1 MGREMDFTGKV
12 ALITGASR
20 GLGHAVARRIVA
32 GGGRVVL
39 ADIRE
44 SDGQAMADDLGAA
57 ALFVRLDVTSGEDWE
72 AALGKTAEHFGGL
85 DILINS
91 AGIFFMRSIEDTTPE
106 MFETMYRV
114 NQLGPF
120 LGMRTALPY
129 LKARSGGVIVNL
141 SSTSGLRGY
150 RDNIAYTASKW
161 AVRGMS
167 KSAAKEL
174 GEHRI
179 RVLSVH
185 PGVID
190 TPMNQEQLGAEGI
203 AAAGRQNPL
212 GRCAQADEVADFIAF
227 LASDAAGFCTGS
239 EYVIDGGSSI

>member
-1 MGREMDFTGKV
+1 MNFNGKV

-32 GGGRVVL
+32 GGGQVVL

-44 SDGQAMADDLGAA
+44 AEGQAVASELGAA
-57 ALFVRLDVTSGEDWE
+57 ALFVSLDVTSPEQWASAVQNAVDQ
-72 AALGKTAEHFGGL
+72 FGGV

-120 LGMRTALPY
+120 LGMRTVLPIMR
-129 LKARSGGVIVNL
+129 ARGGGVMVNV
-141 SSTSGLRGY
+141 SSTSGLRGF
-150 RDNIAYTASKW
+150 RDNIAYGASKW

-167 KSAAKEL
+167 KVAAREL
-174 GEHRI
+174 GEHNI

-190 TPMNQEQLGAEGI
+190 TPMNQEQLGPEGI
-203 AAAGRQNPL
+203 AAAGRMNPL
-212 GRCAQADEVADFIAF
+212 GRCANPEEVAEFIAF

-239 EYVIDGGSSI
+239 EYVIDGGSSS

>member
-1 MGREMDFTGKV
+1 MNFKGKV

-32 GGGRVVL
+32 GGGQVVL

-44 SDGQAMADDLGAA
+44 AEGQAVAAELGAA
-57 ALFVRLDVTSGEDWE
+57 ALAVSLDVTSPEQWTSAVQGAVD
-72 AALGKTAEHFGGL
+72 HFGGV

-120 LGMRTALPY
+120 LGMRTVLPVMR
-129 LKARSGGVIVNL
+129 ARGGGVMVNL
-141 SSTSGLRGY
+141 SSTSGLKGF
-150 RDNIAYTASKW
+150 RDNIAYGASKW

-167 KSAAKEL
+167 KVAAREL
-174 GEHRI
+174 GEHNI

-203 AAAGRQNPL
+203 AAAGRMNPL
-212 GRCAQADEVADFIAF
+212 GRCANPEEVAEFIAF

-239 EYVIDGGSSI
+239 EYVIDGGSSS